1 MFEEVPIIL
10 GFMLFSIVVSY
21 ILMKYAPQP
30 LFKVIKALAVVGII
44 IHEICHVLMCFITR
58 SPMKKVSLFKRMEI
72 ENDST
77 KFGFYGQVQ
86 VYEDKVSFLQA
97 FLVSF
102 APLFL
107 SFWLFFSILGLLIN
121 GYVVDPLIFAFCVF
135 LMISLFISA
144 GPSISDVT
152 MIPKA
157 FSYDMGHSLY
167 QILLVILSVLATWLI
182 EFSSKYLFHEWH
194 IYLIITGFYF
204 VFKFGFRLIKNIF
217 YSLYEMKTKR
227 IDIRNFQNTK
237 IVHRRRKLW
246 KTLR

>member
-58 SPMKKVSLFKRMEI
+58 SPMKKVSLLKRMEI

-121 GYVVDPLIFAFCVF
+121 GYVVDPLIFALCIF
-135 LMISLFISA
+135 LLVSLTLSA
-144 GPSISDVT
+144 VPSIADLVI
-152 MIPKA
+152 IPRA
-157 FSYDMGHSLY
+157 FSYDSGHSLY
-167 QILLVILSVLATWLI
+167 QILLVILAILSTWLI
-182 EFSSKYLFHEWH
+182 TFNQYFHEIF

-204 VFKFGFRLIKNIF
+204 VFKFGFRITRNVV
-217 YSLYEMKTKR
+217 YSIYTKR
-227 IDIRNFQNTK
+227 TNRIVNPIIQNK
-237 IVHRRRKLW
+237 GILYRRRKLW
-246 KTLR
+246 KR